1 VVKGVKGVKVVK
13 GRGGLPFHLQGR
25 ERHRVS
31 EGPRISR
38 RRTKLLYLKVKVKG
52 KNMSRKITVGLF
64 GTCGGSQWREPFLET
79 CEGLE
84 VEVFNPVVPEW
95 DPSFAVQEAEHLVN
109 DDIILFPVTEETYDE
124 GSLAETGYSIS
135 QALRSNK
142 GRYVVVY
149 VAPQVHREEEDA
161 DKAKATTSNKMR
173 ALVLAHLKRQ
183 RGTFPNV
190 FVVESLDEMHR
201 AMIHLIAAL
210 KIINQINEMK

>member
-1 VVKGVKGVKVVK
+1 
-13 GRGGLPFHLQGR
+13 L
-25 ERHRVS
+25 S
-31 EGPRISR
+31 I
-38 RRTKLLYLKVKVKG
+38 KVKG

-79 CEGLE
+79 CEEEE

-95 DPSFAVQEAEHLVN
+95 DPSFAIREAEHLVN
-109 DDIILFPVTEETYDE
+109 DDIILFPVTGETWGE

-135 QALRSNK
+135 QALRSNRV
-142 GRYVVVY
+142 RYVVVF
-149 VAPQVHREEEDA
+149 VEPQVHRELEAA
-161 DKAKATTSNKMR
+161 DKGKAVTSNKMR

-183 RGTFPNV
+183 RDTFPNV

-210 KIINQINEMK
+210 KIINQINEI